1 MKWLYKKTSFLVLL
15 LVVGGLSQAQTE
27 KKPTLMILPSDNWCT
42 QRYFTTTYEFQGV
55 KTRVPNYQQAFQ
67 EDIELP
73 QVISKVGQLLTGR
86 GYSVKDAE
94 QEIKNLTIREAEA
107 NVMTSRTSGALID
120 ETPLD
125 VLKRRIKSDVVIQIW
140 WQVHKNKSVSFT
152 LEAFDSYTSK
162 RIATSTG
169 IAENAGDVPHTLEKA
184 VSQNIQEFDLQMMQW
199 YECMCGSGREIVLTI
214 KCWDNWGKDLE
225 TEYNGIELIDCIQE
239 WMRNNTVNGSFN
251 LSDATEIS
259 AQFEQVLIPL
269 FEDNQAI
276 DARSFAMKL
285 RKHLQKSPY
294 NIQSKVVIRG
304 LGEAILIL
312 GEK

>member
-1 MKWLYKKTSFLVLL
+1 MKWFYKKLSFLAM
-15 LVVGGLSQAQTE
+15 LVFFGSLSQAQTE

-55 KTRVPNYQQAFQ
+55 NTRVPNYQQAFQ
-67 EDIELP
+67 EDTELP

-184 VSQNIQEFDLQMMQW
+184 VSQNIQEFDMQMMQW
-199 YECMCGSGREIVLTI
+199 YERMCGSGREIVLTI
-214 KCWDNWGKDLE
+214 KCWDNWGKGLE

-251 LSDATEIS
+251 LSDATEVS
-259 AQFEQVLIPL
+259 AQFEQVIIPL

>member
-1 MKWLYKKTSFLVLL
+1 MNWLCRKTIL
-15 LVVGGLSQAQTE
+15 LVIILCLGGILQAQTE

-42 QRYFTTTYEFQGV
+42 QRFFTTVYEFQGV

-67 EDIELP
+67 EDTELP
-73 QVISKVGQLLTGR
+73 QVISRIGQLLTDR

-94 QEIKNLTIREAEA
+94 QEIKNISIREAES
-107 NVMTSRTSGALID
+107 NVITSRTSGATID

-125 VLKRRIKSDVVIQIW
+125 ILKRRIKSDVVIQIW

-162 RIATSTG
+162 RIATSAG
-169 IAENAGDVPHTLEKA
+169 IVENVGEIPHTLEKA
-184 VSQNIQEFDLQMMQW
+184 VSQNIQKFDLQMMQW
-199 YECMCGSGREIVLTI
+199 YERMCGSGREIVLTI
-214 KCWDNWGKDLE
+214 KCWDNWDKDLE
-225 TEYNGIELIDCIQE
+225 TEFGGIELIDCIQK
-239 WMRNNTVNGSFN
+239 WLSDNTVNGSFN
-251 LSDATEIS
+251 LSDATEVS

-269 FEDNQAI
+269 FEDNQAV
-276 DARSFAMKL
+276 DARAFATKL
-285 RKHLQKSPY
+285 RKYLQKFPY
-294 NIQSKVVIRG
+294 NIQSKVIIRG

>member
-1 MKWLYKKTSFLVLL
+1 MKRLPIIFFMILCCSVSF
-15 LVVGGLSQAQTE
+15 AQTE
-27 KKPTLMILPSDNWCT
+27 KKPTLMIIPSDNWCT

-67 EDIELP
+67 EDTELP

-94 QEIKNLTIREAEA
+94 QEIKNLTIREAET

-120 ETPLD
+120 EAPLD

-140 WQVHKNKSVSFT
+140 WQVHKNKSISFT

-169 IAENAGDVPHTLEKA
+169 IAENVGDVPHTLESA
-184 VSQNIQEFDLQMMQW
+184 VGKNIQEFDIQMMQW
-199 YECMCGSGREIVLTI
+199 YERMCGSGREIVLTV
-214 KCWDNWGKDLE
+214 KCWDNWDKDLE
-225 TEYNGIELIDCIQE
+225 TEYNGMELIDCIQA
-239 WMRNNTVNGSFN
+239 WLRDNTVNGSFN
-251 LSDATEIS
+251 LSDATEVT

-269 FEDNQAI
+269 MENEQAT
-276 DARSFAMKL
+276 DARSFATKL
-285 RKHLQKSPY
+285 RKYLQKPPF
-294 NIQSKVVIRG
+294 NITSKVVIRG
-304 LGEAILIL
+304 LGEAIIIL

>member
-1 MKWLYKKTSFLVLL
+1 MRKVVAIFILWVMGISTS
-15 LVVGGLSQAQTE
+15 LSQIE

-55 KTRVPNYQQAFQ
+55 KKRVPNYQQAFQ
-67 EDIELP
+67 EDTELP
-73 QVISKVGQLLTGR
+73 QVISKVGQLLTSR
-86 GYSVKDAE
+86 GYRVKDAE
-94 QEIKNLTIREAEA
+94 MEIKNIAQREAED
-107 NVMTSRTSGALID
+107 NVTSSRTSGAIMD

-125 VLKRRIKSDVVIQIW
+125 ILKRRIKSDVVIQVW

-169 IAENAGDVPHTLEKA
+169 IAESAGDIPHTLESA
-184 VSQNIQEFDLQMMQW
+184 VRNNIQDFDLQMTQW
-199 YECMCGSGREIVLTI
+199 YERMNGTGREIVLWI
-214 KCWDNWGKDLE
+214 KCWNNWDKDLE
-225 TEYNGIELIDCIQE
+225 TEYNGVELVDCIQNWLRE
-239 WMRNNTVNGSFN
+239 NTVNGSFN

-259 AQFEQVLIPL
+259 AQFEQVMIPL
-269 FEDNQAI
+269 TENGQAM
-276 DARSFAMKL
+276 DARSFATKL

-294 NIQSKVVIRG
+294 NIQSKVLIRG
-304 LGEAILIL
+304 LGEATIVL

>member
-1 MKWLYKKTSFLVLL
+1 MKRFAIIIVMLIYS
-15 LVVGGLSQAQTE
+15 GLSFSQTE

-73 QVISKVGQLLTGR
+73 QVISKVGQLLTAK

-94 QEIKNLTIREAEA
+94 QEIKNLSIREAE
-107 NVMTSRTSGALID
+107 NYVTSSRTSGSLID

-125 VLKRRIKSDVVIQIW
+125 ILKRRIKSDVVIQIW
-140 WQVHKNKSVSFT
+140 WQVHKNKSISFT

-169 IAENAGDVPHTLEKA
+169 IAENVGDVPHTLESA
-184 VSQNIQEFDLQMMQW
+184 VGKNIQEFDIQMMQW
-199 YECMCGSGREIVLTI
+199 YERMCGSGREIVLTV
-214 KCWDNWGKDLE
+214 KCWDNWDKDLE
-225 TEYNGIELIDCIQE
+225 TEYNGMELIDCIQA
-239 WMRNNTVNGSFN
+239 WLRDNTVNGSFN
-251 LSDATEIS
+251 LSDATEVT

-269 FEDNQAI
+269 MENEQAT
-276 DARSFAMKL
+276 DARGFATKL
-285 RKHLQKSPY
+285 RKYLQKPPF
-294 NIQSKVVIRG
+294 NITSKVVIRG
-304 LGEAILIL
+304 LGEAIIIL

>member
-1 MKWLYKKTSFLVLL
+1 MKWLYKKITFLAFL
-15 LVVGGLSQAQTE
+15 LVFGGQSQAQTE

-55 KTRVPNYQQAFQ
+55 KTRVSNYQQAFQ
-67 EDIELP
+67 EDTELP

-86 GYSVKDAE
+86 GYSVKDVE

-107 NVMTSRTSGALID
+107 NVTTSRTSGALID

-140 WQVHKNKSVSFT
+140 WQVHKNKSISFT
-152 LEAFDSYTSK
+152 LEAFDAYTSK

-169 IAENAGDVPHTLEKA
+169 IAENAGDVPYTLEKA
-184 VSQNIQEFDLQMMQW
+184 VSQNIQEFDIQMMQW
-199 YECMCGSGREIVLTI
+199 YERMCGSGREIVLTI

-225 TEYNGIELIDCIQE
+225 TEYDGIELIDCIQE
-239 WMRNNTVNGSFN
+239 WMRNNTVNGSYN
-251 LSDATEIS
+251 LSDATEVS
-259 AQFEQVLIPL
+259 AQFEQVIIPL
-269 FEDNQAI
+269 FEDNQAV
-276 DARSFAMKL
+276 DARSFATKL
-285 RKHLQKSPY
+285 RKFLQKSPY